1 MGNHDKSQIRR
12 LLLTC
17 SGGPFYG
24 MDRAQLSGMKK
35 EDALRHPNWKMGPK
49 ITIDCATL
57 MNKGLEIIEAMRL
70 YDLPLEQVTALI
82 HRQSIVHSM
91 VEFTDGVDR
100 QGRKGYFRSGLDAM
114 RRSTHPLEKFE
125 TAKPLEEYRLVILGS
140 PVWAGR
146 CASPVRGLLKRRGQ
160 ELSRVAYVLTR
171 GGDKRYEEVYRQMD
185 SYTAQPHLLEAS
197 LRPGSVGYVFWR
209 DKFIQDVQRYLA
221 EQT

>member
-1 MGNHDKSQIRR
+1 MSDILCLYYSRSGNTRQTMAEIAK
-12 LLLTC
+12 
-17 SGGPFYG
+17 
-24 MDRAQLSGMKK
+24 
-35 EDALRHPNWKMGPK
+35 AL
-49 ITIDCATL
+49 
-57 MNKGLEIIEAMRL
+57 EAEL
-70 YDLPLEQVTALI
+70 
-82 HRQSIVHSM
+82 

-125 TAKPLEEYRLVILGS
+125 TAKPLEEYRLVILG
-140 PVWAGR
+140 
-146 CASPVRGLLKRRGQ
+146 SPVRGLLKRRGQ

>member
-1 MGNHDKSQIRR
+1 MSDILCLYYSRSGNTRQTMAEI
-12 LLLTC
+12 
-17 SGGPFYG
+17 
-24 MDRAQLSGMKK
+24 A
-35 EDALRHPNWKMGPK
+35 EAL
-49 ITIDCATL
+49 
-57 MNKGLEIIEAMRL
+57 EAEL
-70 YDLPLEQVTALI
+70 
-82 HRQSIVHSM
+82 

-171 GGDKRYEEVYRQMD
+171 GSDKRYEEVYRQMD

-197 LRPGSVGYVFWR
+197 LRLGSVGYVFWR

>member
-1 MGNHDKSQIRR
+1 MSDILCLYYSRSGNTRQTMAEI
-12 LLLTC
+12 
-17 SGGPFYG
+17 
-24 MDRAQLSGMKK
+24 A
-35 EDALRHPNWKMGPK
+35 EV
-49 ITIDCATL
+49 
-57 MNKGLEIIEAMRL
+57 LEAEL
-70 YDLPLEQVTALI
+70 
-82 HRQSIVHSM
+82 

-171 GGDKRYEEVYRQMD
+171 GSEHKSEDIYRQMD
-185 SYTAQPHLLEAS
+185 QYTGKPHQAATS
-197 LRPGSVGYVFWR
+197 LRVGHVGHTFWQEEFLR
-209 DKFIQDVQRYLA
+209 QIRELLA
-221 EQT
+221 EEE

>member
-1 MGNHDKSQIRR
+1 MSDILCLYYSRSGNTRQTMAEIAK
-12 LLLTC
+12 
-17 SGGPFYG
+17 
-24 MDRAQLSGMKK
+24 
-35 EDALRHPNWKMGPK
+35 AL
-49 ITIDCATL
+49 
-57 MNKGLEIIEAMRL
+57 EAEL
-70 YDLPLEQVTALI
+70 
-82 HRQSIVHSM
+82 

-171 GGDKRYEEVYRQMD
+171 GGDKPV
-185 SYTAQPHLLEAS
+185 SYTHLDVYKRQPWAWSPASRSAPCRTGCVSCIELFQEPPHGAVLLS
-197 LRPGSVGYVFWR
+197 LKISLPGCNRRR
-209 DKFIQDVQRYLA
+209 DMLY
-221 EQT
+221 

>member
-1 MGNHDKSQIRR
+1 MSDILCLYYSRSGNTRQTMAEI
-12 LLLTC
+12 
-17 SGGPFYG
+17 
-24 MDRAQLSGMKK
+24 A
-35 EDALRHPNWKMGPK
+35 EAL
-49 ITIDCATL
+49 
-57 MNKGLEIIEAMRL
+57 EAEL
-70 YDLPLEQVTALI
+70 
-82 HRQSIVHSM
+82 

-114 RRSTHPLEKFE
+114 RRSTH
-125 TAKPLEEYRLVILGS
+125 R
-140 PVWAGR
+140 
-146 CASPVRGLLKRRGQ
+146 LLKRRGQ

>member
-1 MGNHDKSQIRR
+1 MSDILCLYYSRSGNTRQTMAEI
-12 LLLTC
+12 
-17 SGGPFYG
+17 
-24 MDRAQLSGMKK
+24 A
-35 EDALRHPNWKMGPK
+35 EAL
-49 ITIDCATL
+49 
-57 MNKGLEIIEAMRL
+57 EAEL
-70 YDLPLEQVTALI
+70 
-82 HRQSIVHSM
+82 

-171 GGDKRYEEVYRQMD
+171 GSEHKCEDIYRQMD
-185 SYTAQPHLLEAS
+185 QYTGKPHQAATS
-197 LRPGSVGYVFWR
+197 LRVGHVGHTFWQEEFLR
-209 DKFIQDVQRYLA
+209 QIRELLA
-221 EQT
+221 EEE

>member
-1 MGNHDKSQIRR
+1 M
-12 LLLTC
+12 
-17 SGGPFYG
+17 
-24 MDRAQLSGMKK
+24 
-35 EDALRHPNWKMGPK
+35 
-49 ITIDCATL
+49 
-57 MNKGLEIIEAMRL
+57 
-70 YDLPLEQVTALI
+70 
-82 HRQSIVHSM
+82 
-91 VEFTDGVDR
+91 
-100 QGRKGYFRSGLDAM
+100 
-114 RRSTHPLEKFE
+114 
-125 TAKPLEEYRLVILGS
+125 EEYRLVILGS

-171 GGDKRYEEVYRQMD
+171 GSDKRYEEVYRQMD

>member
-1 MGNHDKSQIRR
+1 MSDILCLYYSRSGNTRQTMAEI
-12 LLLTC
+12 
-17 SGGPFYG
+17 
-24 MDRAQLSGMKK
+24 A
-35 EDALRHPNWKMGPK
+35 EAL
-49 ITIDCATL
+49 
-57 MNKGLEIIEAMRL
+57 EAEL
-70 YDLPLEQVTALI
+70 
-82 HRQSIVHSM
+82 

-171 GGDKRYEEVYRQMD
+171 GSDKRYEEVYRQMD
-185 SYTAQPHLLEAS
+185 SYTAQHHPCGLAPWAMCSGGINSFRTCSAIWRSRRKEA
-197 LRPGSVGYVFWR
+197 PWKIG
-209 DKFIQDVQRYLA
+209 
-221 EQT
+221 

>member
-1 MGNHDKSQIRR
+1 MSDILCLYYSRSGNTRQTMAEI
-12 LLLTC
+12 
-17 SGGPFYG
+17 
-24 MDRAQLSGMKK
+24 A
-35 EDALRHPNWKMGPK
+35 EAL
-49 ITIDCATL
+49 
-57 MNKGLEIIEAMRL
+57 EAEL
-70 YDLPLEQVTALI
+70 
-82 HRQSIVHSM
+82 

-146 CASPVRGLLKRRGQ
+146 CASPCVAAEAPGAGA
-160 ELSRVAYVLTR
+160 ESGAYVLTR